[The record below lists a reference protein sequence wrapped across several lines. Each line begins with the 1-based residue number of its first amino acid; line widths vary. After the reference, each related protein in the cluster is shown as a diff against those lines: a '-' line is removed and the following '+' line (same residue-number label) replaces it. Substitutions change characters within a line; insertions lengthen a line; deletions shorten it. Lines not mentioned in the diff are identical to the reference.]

1 MGQMGRSPRKE
12 VHIVSADSIE
22 FEEVAIPGGDDAKQQ
37 APGAPYMSYKGFQNY
52 LTKFAEEGLPGRF
65 DGSYFGNASGSL
77 VAQTRGTLR
86 YLDLIDEDKHPTDL
100 LKTIVE
106 ADESERKQ
114 YLKMIFE
121 EKYADALAL
130 SKNATAGQLADVFRQ
145 RNLSG
150 ATVQKAI
157 TFFLGMAEDLGVE
170 LSPHFKK
177 GRAVASNGGTR
188 KRRAAKTTQ
197 PTPTVTPH
205 VVEHKPTSVEAQK
218 AAYVNMLMELAK
230 KDDAESSMQQALLDR
245 IEKALGI
252 GVPGDGGGGTTDLP

>member
-1 MGQMGRSPRKE
+1 M
-12 VHIVSADSIE
+12 SADSIE
-22 FEEVAIPGGDDAKQQ
+22 FDEVAIPTGDDAKQQ

-52 LTKFAEEGLPGRF
+52 LTRFSEEGLPGRF

-86 YLDLIDEDKHPTDL
+86 YLELIDEDKHPTDL

-106 ADESERKQ
+106 ADESEKKQ

-130 SKNATAGQLADVFRQ
+130 TQNATAGQLAEVFRE
-145 RNLSG
+145 RGLSG

-157 TFFLGMAEDLGVE
+157 TFFLGMADDVGVE
-170 LSPHFKK
+170 LSTHFKK
-177 GRAVASNGGTR
+177 GRSVATNGGTR
-188 KRRAAKTTQ
+188 RRRAAKTTA
-197 PTPTVTPH
+197 PTPPVTPH
-205 VVEHKPTSVEAQK
+205 VVDHKPTSVEAQK

-230 KDDAESSMQQALLDR
+230 KDDAEANSQQALLDR

-252 GVPGDGGGGTTDLP
+252 GSPSDGGGGTTDSP